1 MSLPD
6 CELARASM
14 ACFLLVWLGRSSTR
28 LGNRHMAKTTTA
40 PIDPLYEINEACER
54 LKCSPPTLYRLDD
67 DGEITLLK
75 IRGKTLVAG
84 VEALIARQLEAA
96 ELRRLAQEA
105 GAAPPVA
112 CQITTEAPCGM

>member
-1 MSLPD
+1 
-6 CELARASM
+6 
-14 ACFLLVWLGRSSTR
+14 
-28 LGNRHMAKTTTA
+28 MAKTTTA

-84 VEALIARQLEAA
+84 VESLIARQLEAA
-96 ELRRLAQEA
+96 ELRRKRQARAPSDPLLASLPGG
-105 GAAPPVA
+105 GAR
-112 CQITTEAPCGM
+112 

>member
-1 MSLPD
+1 
-6 CELARASM
+6 
-14 ACFLLVWLGRSSTR
+14 
-28 LGNRHMAKTTTA
+28 MAKATTA

-84 VEALIARQLEAA
+84 VEPLIARQLKAA
-96 ELRRLAQEA
+96 ELRRHTQEA
-105 GAAPPVA
+105 GGDAPIA
-112 CQITTEAPCGM
+112 CQSITTEAPRAS

>member
-1 MSLPD
+1 
-6 CELARASM
+6 
-14 ACFLLVWLGRSSTR
+14 
-28 LGNRHMAKTTTA
+28 MAKTTTA

-112 CQITTEAPCGM
+112 CQITTEAPCGIVGQPPLQGRRGRKRQTEPPPDALLASLPDGGA